1 MNKLF
6 FKSSTGLAKNL
17 TINSEA
23 LDRKLEFILKEQR
36 HQRTDL
42 QDIKRMLNRLTIDKQ
57 LQHEVDNYFEDSANE
72 VPRPRYLL
80 DCR

>member
-36 HQRTDL
+36 AQRTDL
-42 QDIKRMLNRLTIDKQ
+42 QDIKRMINRLLIDKH
-57 LQHEVDNYFEDSANE
+57 LQQQVDEYFDEDGEAKM
-72 VPRPRYLL
+72 
-80 DCR
+80 